1 LADQKIS
8 ELTALTGANVADD
21 DAIAI
26 VDTSATET
34 KKIVFSELK
43 NALDTA
49 TGFVRITG
57 DTMTG
62 DLALSGA
69 DVTFGDNDK
78 AIFGAGSDLQIYHSG
93 TQSYIDENGDGN
105 LYIRTSGAGILLK
118 DSTGAGSGNDMASF
132 TVGGAANLA
141 YNGSWKLATTN
152 TGVDITGTLTA
163 DALNVSAASPNIDV
177 TDTGTSHASQD
188 FLTNSN
194 AVRATIGVERS
205 AGGGLFVGS
214 SPYAAV
220 FGTASAGAT
229 EFATNNNVRMRI
241 SSDGSCRWTPDGSN
255 PDMTLDASG
264 NLFVGKTA
272 LGIDTNGFDVRP
284 TGETGISVDSNIV
297 LDLNRTTND
306 GKIINLRKDDTT
318 VGSIGAY
325 SGSPYIGAD
334 DTGISFFQGVNAVVP
349 FNTATVAEADNSI
362 DLGRSAGRFKDLY
375 LSGGVYLGGTGAAN
389 KLDDYEEGTW
399 TITDG
404 SGAGLSFTVQDN
416 VYTKVGRLVVASA
429 IITWPSTS
437 DTSVAR
443 IVLPFTSVPNNSH
456 SGGVVTEQN
465 WDTSITLTASCNY
478 TTGVIFRQR
487 GGGSL
492 TNANLSGKKLR
503 FSVTYHAA

>member
-1 LADQKIS
+1 
-8 ELTALTGANVADD
+8 
-21 DAIAI
+21 
-26 VDTSATET
+26 
-34 KKIVFSELK
+34 
-43 NALDTA
+43 
-49 TGFVRITG
+49 
-57 DTMTG
+57 
-62 DLALSGA
+62 
-69 DVTFGDNDK
+69 
-78 AIFGAGSDLQIYHSG
+78 
-93 TQSYIDENGDGN
+93 
-105 LYIRTSGAGILLK
+105 
-118 DSTGAGSGNDMASF
+118 
-132 TVGGAANLA
+132 
-141 YNGSWKLATTN
+141 
-152 TGVDITGTLTA
+152 LTA

-214 SPYAAV
+214 SPYAAA

-241 SSDGSCRWTPDGSN
+241 DS
-255 PDMTLDASG
+255 SG
-264 NLFVGKTA
+264 NLLVGKTA

-375 LSGGVYLGGTGAAN
+375 LSGGVYLGGTGSAN
-389 KLDDYEEGTW
+389 KLDDYEEGTF
-399 TITDG
+399 TPSLS
-404 SGAGLSFTVQDN
+404 SGYSSASYYDQVGR
-416 VYTKVGRLVVASA
+416 YTKIGNTVRAFFRINLSSA
-429 IITWPSTS
+429 TALGTNVQISGF
-437 DTSVAR
+437 
-443 IVLPFTSVPNNSH
+443 PFTSTNSSSPYITATHYINTSSANGDAVKPIMFPNGTTVH
-456 SGGVVTEQN
+456 LYYQGTGGVTG
-465 WDTSITLTASCNY
+465 LTGTNLG
-478 TTGVIFRQR
+478 TGLDIIAQVVYE
-487 GGGSL
+487 
-492 TNANLSGKKLR
+492 TA
-503 FSVTYHAA
+503 